1 MGKKLLWQWVSTEAR
16 RHPPETSLVCASYQ
30 QKERIPA
37 LGRHLHSAETQLSF
51 LCRWGYHISQL
62 HGKYFGAVSEQ
73 SENVVAVFI
82 PGNWAAGR
90 WLQLSLNGTLTKLSS
105 FCYSFHVPQ
114 FHLIWYFYLSKEL
127 WYVSVYVHVH
137 MFLHVCTC
145 KDAHTSIWTGRW
157 NLDDTKNNESSFI
170 DSSGIWN

>member
-1 MGKKLLWQWVSTEAR
+1 MGQHWGKEASSR
-16 RHPPETSLVCASYQ
+16 DLTCLCFLSAEGKNSSFRETSAFCWNTVKLPVQVGISHQ
-30 QKERIPA
+30 
-37 LGRHLHSAETQLSF
+37 SAPWKIF
-51 LCRWGYHISQL
+51 WCC
-62 HGKYFGAVSEQ
+62 AVSEQ

-90 WLQLSLNGTLTKLSS
+90 WLQLSPNGTLTKLSS

-137 MFLHVCTC
+137 MFLHVWMC

-170 DSSGIWN
+170 DLELTRIQKHQ

>member
-1 MGKKLLWQWVSTEAR
+1 MGQHWGKEASSR
-16 RHPPETSLVCASYQ
+16 DLTCLCFLSAEGKNSNFRETSAFCWM
-30 QKERIPA
+30 
-37 LGRHLHSAETQLSF
+37 HSALSF

-90 WLQLSLNGTLTKLSS
+90 WLQLSPNRTLTKLSS
-105 FCYSFHVPQ
+105 FYYSFHVPQ